1 MSGYV
6 RVNLLKIIIS
16 PWWNGGARDVS
27 RIGGEARGAKAALT
41 GVQRACVQHL
51 HRDGMSQSALA
62 RRFGVQRR
70 TIQR

>member
-1 MSGYV
+1 M
-6 RVNLLKIIIS
+6 R
-16 PWWNGGARDVS
+16 GARQ
-27 RIGGEARGAKAALT
+27 EARGARADLT